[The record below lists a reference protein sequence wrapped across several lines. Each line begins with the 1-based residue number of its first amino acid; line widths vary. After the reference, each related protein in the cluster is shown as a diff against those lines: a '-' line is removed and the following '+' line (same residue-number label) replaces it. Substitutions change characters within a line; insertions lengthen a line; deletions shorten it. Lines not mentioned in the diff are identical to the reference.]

1 MPRISR
7 VRLHNIRYGKER
19 RVLDNLIF
27 DLRGRSSLLIL
38 ENGGGKTLILQLI
51 SQVVCPNAPLGKR
64 RLATLVRNNPFT
76 GHVLVEWQLDADTP
90 AYILTGFC
98 FAENTGSANR
108 DMDYFNY
115 LSAREYSRPHPWDM
129 ESLPLADEDGRTL
142 NYRELQER
150 LRSSGQFRIF
160 SSDRRGEY
168 QRDLRT
174 YNINPEEW
182 ERVLETNSD
191 EGGVGKFFEYCSK
204 TRSLLEKLFIPAID
218 DILGAAAAV
227 LKMT

>member
-76 GHVLVEWQLDADTP
+76 GHVP
-90 AYILTGFC
+90 G
-98 FAENTGSANR
+98 
-108 DMDYFNY
+108 M
-115 LSAREYSRPHPWDM
+115 RP
-129 ESLPLADEDGRTL
+129 
-142 NYRELQER
+142 
-150 LRSSGQFRIF
+150 
-160 SSDRRGEY
+160 
-168 QRDLRT
+168 
-174 YNINPEEW
+174 
-182 ERVLETNSD
+182 
-191 EGGVGKFFEYCSK
+191 
-204 TRSLLEKLFIPAID
+204 
-218 DILGAAAAV
+218 AV
-227 LKMT
+227 LPGTEIVEVVHIAVGAPGVFRKAKSG